1 MPTKPAAPVTNT
13 VKPARNL
20 GRADLRTFFLPLRA
34 SREGVGDFAAVGG
47 RRRRGK
53 EGKEEEYNEK
63 EERRESEFGE

>member
-1 MPTKPAAPVTNT
+1 MTNT

-20 GRADLRTFFLPLRA
+20 GRADLRIFFLPLRA